1 METRSVLVADNKEQ
15 STHRKDITDKL
26 DETIEVQETS
36 DSLQEATNI
45 DLEEGLDILD
55 GDGENLDDLLEDR
68 SQDIG
73 GTIIVTELS

>member
-26 DETIEVQETS
+26 DETIKVQETS